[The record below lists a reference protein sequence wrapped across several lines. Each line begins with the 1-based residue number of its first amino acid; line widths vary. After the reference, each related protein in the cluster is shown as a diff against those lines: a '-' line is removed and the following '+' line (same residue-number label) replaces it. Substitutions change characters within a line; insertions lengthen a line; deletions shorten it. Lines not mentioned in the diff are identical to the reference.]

1 MKILQTNISF
11 GAAVSPNLTFA
22 TNLGHFLDK
31 SGEWRKWNVHLQFFS
46 YYPSEINLLFLNIRN
61 VNVKGRVANFSAN
74 VRYFPFAIDSTP
86 NKEIDSDSKLKTDS
100 GDWKSGISL
109 GLGLYRTDQCRVG
122 EFWNSILFL
131 IYSPKNKSKFE
142 NFFYIETRIE

>member
-86 NKEIDSDSKLKTDS
+86 NKELDSDSKIESELEIDS
-100 GDWKSGISL
+100 QDWKSGISF
-109 GLGLYRTDQCRVG
+109 GLGMYRTDQYRVG

-131 IYSPKNKSKFE
+131 ICSSQLAKMMA
-142 NFFYIETRIE
+142 R